1 MARNCFSPA
10 IDAATFDAEVDFSV
24 FYRSF
29 TADGAFHRWAD
40 RSLLLGCLSDSAG
53 MATFSLL
60 AFNRHW
66 VKASPG
72 NRVSPSALSILDP
85 A

>member
-24 FYRSF
+24 FYRSI

-40 RSLLLGCLSDSAG
+40 RSLLLGCLTGSAG
-53 MATFSLL
+53 MATFSIL
-60 AFNRHW
+60 AFNLHW
-66 VKASPG
+66 VTNSAG
-72 NRVSPSALSILDP
+72 NRISSSALSILDS